1 MCVNYTTRG
10 YNKDSGTNIRIFNR
24 RLIMAPAVSP
34 QSFTSAV

>member
-10 YNKDSGTNIRIFNR
+10 YNKDSGTNI
-24 RLIMAPAVSP
+24 MAPAVSP